1 MTSVRS
7 LVQRLPTSVQT
18 TKFRVTVVITATKT
32 TVIGTSNIAEI
43 TKGNSNIS
51 DETNDILLVTIQSV
65 IAILKT
71 VTSIDMIE

>member
-51 DETNDILLVTIQSV
+51 DETNDILLVTI
-65 IAILKT
+65 
-71 VTSIDMIE
+71 